1 MADKPAKTRLTIA
14 VCVGS
19 SCTGKK
25 SRKVRSRLKKLVKKQ
40 NLQDKVKIK
49 KSACMG
55 DCDVG
60 PVIEIK
66 PSGKRIEKVTPK
78 RAKKLLTKILAR
90 KSKAKK
96 KPEKD

>member
-55 DCDVG
+55 ECAKG
-60 PVIEIK
+60 PIIEIK
-66 PSGKRIEKVTPK
+66 PTGKRIKRVTPK
-78 RAKKLLTKILAR
+78 RAEKLLTKIVAR
-90 KSKAKK
+90 KLAGKK
-96 KPEKD
+96 QSETK